1 MITIARIDERLIHG
15 QVGYAWSVVYKS
27 DAIMVIDNEISKD
40 KFQISL
46 LQMACP
52 AGVKC
57 FVCDEDKAVEL
68 LNKYAKK
75 KIFVVVKH
83 PGTLLHIYEKGVK
96 LEKINVGGLYFK
108 EGRPISAEAISS
120 AKAAL
125 MGPLSSIGDSVFKA
139 TFMTIF
145 AAIGAALALDG
156 NPMGPVI
163 FIVPNVL
170 LNVCSRWLFIKYGY
184 A

>member
-83 PGTLLHIYEKGVK
+83 PGTLLHIYEKGIK

-108 EGRPISAEAISS
+108 EGRRQLSKTVYVDPEMEEIFRKLNSYGV
-120 AKAAL
+120 AL
-125 MGPLSSIGDSVFKA
+125 ENRTTPTDTEEDLMKL
-139 TFMTIF
+139 M
-145 AAIGAALALDG
+145 
-156 NPMGPVI
+156 
-163 FIVPNVL
+163 
-170 LNVCSRWLFIKYGY
+170 
-184 A
+184 